1 MIKNPQNNDHDKY
14 PATVPF
20 LTMPAP
26 MQKQKAK
33 SSEAISKGFYENDF
47 LLFIFF
53 ICIYFIFIFI
63 RRRSA
68 ICILS
73 PFYFGNIHF
82 ITFLWIFLI
91 TC

>member
-47 LLFIFF
+47 LVF
-53 ICIYFIFIFI
+53 IYFIFIFI

-68 ICILS
+68 KVFMHFVTIL
-73 PFYFGNIHF
+73 
-82 ITFLWIFLI
+82 LW
-91 TC
+91 

>member
-47 LLFIFF
+47 LVF
-53 ICIYFIFIFI
+53 IYFIFIYFI
-63 RRRSA
+63 FAFYIYIYSEA
-68 ICILS
+68 ISKGFYAFYYLSLDILD
-73 PFYFGNIHF
+73 N
-82 ITFLWIFLI
+82 LL
-91 TC
+91 